1 MSSGTSMPG
10 SRSRYSLDL
19 DDIIAFPDI
28 AHVPVFGPKDGESW
42 YILLEVTQNMSLG
55 RPVFQV
61 EDKLKGNFW
70 MVAYYTDN
78 PREDAR
84 DVEVGSTICI
94 RDGMPHQF
102 LDGRM
107 GYRIEDASSVIVL
120 PCSMAILRT
129 INQALRKRSD
139 DGLLLCCV
147 MCNKPVKRGNARR
160 RTGRRTSRL
169 RWLPAT
175 RRITDTLSIAN
186 DLCAFRSASLMLP
199 GLPLTNLHHL
209 QHIRQ
214 SERQS
219 RRFQEHHARPCSG
232 AGRKLTL
239 RGFTHPQLQRMDDDL
254 GGLTR
259 PPCTSDGHIP
269 H

>member
-1 MSSGTSMPG
+1 MPG

-70 MVAYYTDN
+70 MVAFYTDN
-78 PREDAR
+78 PREDAK

-147 MCNKPVKRGNARR
+147 MCNKPVKRGCISCKTRYCSKECQKENWKTHKQVCKVLKTLHEWN
-160 RTGRRTSRL
+160 RTDWG
-169 RWLPAT
+169 
-175 RRITDTLSIAN
+175 
-186 DLCAFRSASLMLP
+186 
-199 GLPLTNLHHL
+199 
-209 QHIRQ
+209 
-214 SERQS
+214 
-219 RRFQEHHARPCSG
+219 
-232 AGRKLTL
+232 
-239 RGFTHPQLQRMDDDL
+239 
-254 GGLTR
+254 
-259 PPCTSDGHIP
+259 
-269 H
+269 